1 MARPALSGSGRRQ
14 LPPLLHETP
23 TASLQSLVKVDL
35 EKQPMS
41 HVTAQSPCRMPLGK
55 KAAKTLWVRGSSQK
69 MSPKEPHVS
78 WRLLNVPLHVPAHCA
93 RKGSV
98 PAGGKPSLYTSTIA
112 AINRLGDKTKGS
124 FLKMEDITSPV
135 CRSGNFI
142 GIQGSLKAVDLADAV
157 GLREGNDVTLRIF
170 SLFCCTNA
178 ERVLSPLSNKT
189 HVHLR

>member
-1 MARPALSGSGRRQ
+1 M
-14 LPPLLHETP
+14 
-23 TASLQSLVKVDL
+23 ASLQSLVKVDL
-35 EKQPMS
+35 QKQPMS
-41 HVTAQSPCRMPLGK
+41 HVAAQSPCRMPLGK

-78 WRLLNVPLHVPAHCA
+78 WRLLNVPVHVPPRCA
-93 RKGSV
+93 WKGPV
-98 PAGGKPSLYTSTIA
+98 PAGGKPSLYTSTTA

-124 FLKMEDITSPV
+124 FLKMEDTTGPV

-142 GIQGSLKAVDLADAV
+142 GIQGNFKAVDLADAV
-157 GLREGNDVTLRIF
+157 RLRERNAVTLRIS

-178 ERVLSPLSNKT
+178 GRVLSLLSNKT